1 LASIPVCKSE
11 KSAAQEKNKGDPKV
25 SVSRRLVLPAV
36 FILFTLSLLTGC
48 NRYYYPSTLSPASF
62 MSQQGQ
68 PQTAIQS
75 LQGWVKVQLQS
86 SAGNYILA
94 QKIYYSSPDR
104 LRLEIAGLLGMPVVL
119 VVIDQ
124 NDFQL
129 FIPVRNILVKGK
141 TGELGPAFTIN
152 DLLQGFIYGARLDLT
167 QGQDIAILE
176 NRKAYQVTWIADG
189 QQNLA
194 WVNKATKVIT
204 RHEIRSL
211 RTKEAI
217 RIVERAGIIKVG
229 DRYYP
234 GLVSVYDR
242 DLGQK
247 ATFKFSQ
254 LSFNQKIDQDMFKLK
269 LPAKYEEKKLSDFL
283 SQFQ

>member
-1 LASIPVCKSE
+1 ML
-11 KSAAQEKNKGDPKV
+11 SA
-25 SVSRRLVLPAV
+25 LV
-36 FILFTLSLLTGC
+36 LLTGC
-48 NRYYYPSTLSPASF
+48 NRYYYPSTLNPVAL
-62 MSQQGQ
+62 MSQQDQ
-68 PQTAIQS
+68 PQTNIQS

-86 SAGNYILA
+86 RVGNYILA

-104 LRLEIAGLLGMPVVL
+104 LRLEIAGILGIPVIM

-129 FIPVRNILVKGK
+129 FIPVRNILVSGK
-141 TGELGPAFTIN
+141 TDELGPAFTIN
-152 DLLQGFIYGARLDLT
+152 DLLQGFIYGSRLDLE
-167 QGQDIAILE
+167 QGQDITITE
-176 NRKAYQVTWIADG
+176 NSKAYKVTWIADG
-189 QQNLA
+189 RQNLA
-194 WVNKATKVIT
+194 WVNKTTKVIT

-217 RIVERAGIIKVG
+217 RVVERAGIIKIG

-242 DLGQK
+242 DLQQK
-247 ATFKFSQ
+247 ATFKFSG
-254 LSFNQKIDQDMFKLK
+254 LSFNQQIAADMFKLK

-283 SQFQ
+283 RELQ

>member
-1 LASIPVCKSE
+1 M
-11 KSAAQEKNKGDPKV
+11 
-25 SVSRRLVLPAV
+25 R
-36 FILFTLSLLTGC
+36 
-48 NRYYYPSTLSPASF
+48 
-62 MSQQGQ
+62 QQSQ
-68 PQTAIQS
+68 PQAAIQS

-104 LRLEIAGLLGMPVVL
+104 LRLEIAGILGIPVVI

-124 NDFQL
+124 NDFQF
-129 FIPVRNILVKGK
+129 FIPIRNILVKGK
-141 TGELGPAFTIN
+141 TDELGPAFTIN
-152 DLLQGFIYGARLDLT
+152 DLLQGFIYGSRLDLE
-167 QGQDIAILE
+167 QGQNIIITE
-176 NRKAYQVTWIADG
+176 NRKAYKVTWIADG

-204 RHEIRSL
+204 RHEVRSL
-211 RTKEAI
+211 RTNEAI

-242 DLGQK
+242 DLRQK
-247 ATFKFSQ
+247 ATFKFSR
-254 LSFNQKIDQDMFKLK
+254 LAFNETINADMFKLK
-269 LPAKYEEKKLSDFL
+269 LPAAYEEKRLSDFL
-283 SQFQ
+283 RELQ